1 MRKRL
6 RDLELFSLEKKRLRG
21 DLSTVYL
28 KCGSQVD
35 GEQTLFGGK
44 QQQNKEQCR
53 NWKYNKNMSNNF
65 ILRMVEHWNRL
76 PREVVETFGTCQ
88 DSFLCNLV

>member
-21 DLSTVYL
+21 DLNTVYL

-44 QQQNKEQCR
+44 QQ
-53 NWKYNKNMSNNF
+53 
-65 ILRMVEHWNRL
+65 
-76 PREVVETFGTCQ
+76 
-88 DSFLCNLV
+88 

>member
-44 QQQNKEQCR
+44 QQ
-53 NWKYNKNMSNNF
+53 
-65 ILRMVEHWNRL
+65 
-76 PREVVETFGTCQ
+76 
-88 DSFLCNLV
+88 